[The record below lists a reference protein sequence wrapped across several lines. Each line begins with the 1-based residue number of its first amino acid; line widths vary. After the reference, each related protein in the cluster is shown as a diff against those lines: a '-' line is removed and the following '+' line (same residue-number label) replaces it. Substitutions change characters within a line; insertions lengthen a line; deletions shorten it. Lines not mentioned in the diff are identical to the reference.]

1 MKSSRIIGVIAIAL
15 ALGAC
20 NDEPH
25 RGWDSD
31 ITLPEAQALLERGA
45 RRVDLELTPQGESS
59 IANLLEIEHD
69 DELLD
74 AEQIEA
80 EVLGFA
86 DLEDRSACR
95 GTLALDVPGVEVRF
109 DSAITHFGGL
119 DDAPG
124 CTAFVEHVAAR
135 LGEGARVRVEARRR
149 PARVP
154 QDPDDPTFFADAL
167 ILTDDDADDDAR
179 AAIELNV
186 GPANIGLCALLAERP
201 SDCTGVLD
209 ILGAPVVARQDVTEV
224 EAEDPTELLYFDV
237 EDRVVQV
244 DANGRALILEDGT
257 VLRVV
262 DGTRF
267 DDGVVGI
274 DAIEER
280 VIGGEGVVVEGLAV
294 LSPSAPTSLIGVELT
309 LEAVELDD
317 DDVAPRTV
325 ALSSRVVDVEPELG
339 VIVLPSE
346 TDVLVDAMTFMDG
359 DLTSLEELDEAI
371 DAGAPVRAEVL
382 GVLEILEPRGVV
394 RADRLTLRRAG
405 QAV

>member
-1 MKSSRIIGVIAIAL
+1 MRPSRIIGVSAIVL

-20 NDEPH
+20 NDEPR

-45 RRVDLELTPQGESS
+45 RRVDLELTPQGASS
-59 IANLLEIEHD
+59 IANLLEVEHD

-74 AEQIEA
+74 TELIEA
-80 EVLGFA
+80 ELLGFA
-86 DLEDRSACR
+86 ELEDRGACR

-135 LGEGARVRVEARRR
+135 LAEGARVRVEARRR

-154 QDPDDPTFFADAL
+154 QDPDDPTFFADAI
-167 ILTDDDADDDAR
+167 ILTDDDADDAR
-179 AAIELNV
+179 VAIELNV
-186 GPANIGLCALLAERP
+186 GPENIGLCSQLAERP

-209 ILGAPVVARQDVTEV
+209 ILGAPVIARQDVTEV

-267 DDGVVGI
+267 DDGAVDIGAV
-274 DAIEER
+274 EER
-280 VIGGEGVVVEGLAV
+280 LIGGEGLVVEGLAV
-294 LSPSAPTSLIGVELT
+294 LSPSAPTSLIGVELS

-339 VIVLPSE
+339 VIVLPSD
-346 TDVLVDAMTFMDG
+346 TDVLVDAMTFIDG
-359 DLTSLEELDEAI
+359 DLTSLEELDRSIA
-371 DAGAPVRAEVL
+371 AGAPVRAEVL
-382 GVLEILEPRGVV
+382 GVLEVLEPRGVV

>member
-1 MKSSRIIGVIAIAL
+1 MKPSRIIGVTAIAL

-20 NDEPH
+20 NDEPR

-45 RRVDLELTPQGESS
+45 RRVDLELTPQGASS

-74 AEQIEA
+74 TEQIEA
-80 EVLGFA
+80 ELLGFA
-86 DLEDRSACR
+86 DLEDRGACR

-109 DSAITHFGGL
+109 DSAVTHFGGL

-149 PARVP
+149 PAHVP

-167 ILTDDDADDDAR
+167 ILTDDDAGDAR

-186 GPANIGLCALLAERP
+186 GPGNIGLCALLADRP

-209 ILGAPVVARQDVTEV
+209 ILGAPVVAREDVTEV

-267 DDGVVGI
+267 DDGAVDI
-274 DAIEER
+274 DAVEER
-280 VIGGEGVVVEGLAV
+280 VSGGEGVVVEGLAV
-294 LSPSAPTSLIGVELT
+294 LSPSAPTSLIGVELS

-317 DDVAPRTV
+317 DDVAPRTI

-346 TDVLVDAMTFMDG
+346 TDVLVDAMTFIDG
-359 DLTSLEELDEAI
+359 DLTSLDELDQSIA
-371 DAGAPVRAEVL
+371 AGAPVRAEVL

>member
-1 MKSSRIIGVIAIAL
+1 MKPSRIIGVTAIAL

-20 NDEPH
+20 NDEPR

-45 RRVDLELTPQGESS
+45 RRVDLELSPQGASS

-86 DLEDRSACR
+86 DLEDRGACR

-149 PARVP
+149 PAHVP
-154 QDPDDPTFFADAL
+154 QEPDDPTFFADAL
-167 ILTDDDADDDAR
+167 ILTDDDAGDAR

-186 GPANIGLCALLAERP
+186 GPENIGLCALLAERP

-209 ILGAPVVARQDVTEV
+209 ILGAPVVAREDVTEV

-257 VLRVV
+257 ILRVV

-274 DAIEER
+274 DTVEER

-294 LSPSAPTSLIGVELT
+294 LSPSAPTSLIGVELS

-317 DDVAPRTV
+317 DDVAPRTI

-339 VIVLPSE
+339 VIVLPSA
-346 TDVLVDAMTFMDG
+346 TDVLVDAMTFIDG
-359 DLTSLEELDEAI
+359 DLTSLEELDQSIA
-371 DAGAPVRAEVL
+371 AGAPVRAEVL
-382 GVLEILEPRGVV
+382 GVLEVLAPRGVV